1 MEEAL
6 ADAQVPEP
14 SISTTMKIMVFL
26 FLVNAD
32 IDFIYKLCYNKL
44 MTEFQ
49 PPNNESSDETDK
61 LVPADMDE
69 AFIADG
75 ARRTL
80 EGVWNPEDADWK
92 EGYEAHRLLMDA
104 GMVEPAVDLDKIAK
118 AVADMNEARKLVDAV
133 FEQHVD
139 NDEGPTSN

>member
-1 MEEAL
+1 
-6 ADAQVPEP
+6 
-14 SISTTMKIMVFL
+14 
-26 FLVNAD
+26 
-32 IDFIYKLCYNKL
+32 